1 MCGGVIYYNQNSAD
15 RPTDRAVHVRWGK
28 IKITGAIKEES
39 DTVHDVIARRSEMRS
54 ELQVFFMRS
63 SIIYAVKK
71 RVGRIIE

>member
-1 MCGGVIYYNQNSAD
+1 VRRRHLLQSKLG
-15 RPTDRAVHVRWGK
+15 RPTDGQSGARQVGK